1 VLRNPVTESGRA
13 RPGIKQSLPHEC
25 EQILEFFVGQHGG
38 IGNARIETMQ
48 GTSLVLLVMIDAAA

>member
-1 VLRNPVTESGRA
+1 VTESGRA
-13 RPGIKQSLPHEC
+13 RPGIKQSVPHEC

-38 IGNARIETMQ
+38 IGNARIETIKQ